1 MDIFWQFQWYQVICT
16 NGPEVIFAKKSKFH
30 DAGGPDTVVSPC
42 IVRYAYSAEELEQVT
57 LWDVANT
64 DHAVSTL
71 HTLAAGDQPFFYV
84 MGFHKVT
91 RGVTIGTYRVSH
103 KTVCT

>member
-1 MDIFWQFQWYQVICT
+1 MEILLTATLSCH
-16 NGPEVIFAKKSKFH
+16 A
-30 DAGGPDTVVSPC
+30 
-42 IVRYAYSAEELEQVT
+42 RYAYSAEELEQMT

-84 MGFHKVT
+84 MGFHKVSIREGLQVEHT
-91 RGVTIGTYRVSH
+91 GCITKLSAIGFF
-103 KTVCT
+103 